1 MIIPEFKHVPSP
13 RKLGRDYVTAEIGWT
28 THGGNIGAALGQKP
42 HFSICGN
49 VYGPDPVSGE
59 SSIMVDGKR
68 YWLHSCGQVREAV
81 SLAFPAL
88 VPFLRWHL
96 CDPDGPMYY
105 RENGLFQAE
114 FVFGVSEW
122 KAPSYDTRKA
132 FAETVVLGAVEGDA
146 FPAVILSD
154 DELSPAAHKAEVHRQ
169 VGAWLD
175 ARRPALLAQFA
186 SDMRKVI
193 DLCAKGEFRNAQA

>member
-1 MIIPEFKHVPSP
+1 MIIPEFKHTTSP
-13 RKLGRDYVTAEIGWT
+13 RKLGRDYVTASIKWET
-28 THGGNIGAALGQKP
+28 YGGNKHP
-42 HFSICGN
+42 HFSICGT
-49 VYGPDPVSGE
+49 VYGPERISGE
-59 SSIMVDGKR
+59 TPITIDGKS
-68 YWLHSCGQVREAV
+68 YWPHSGGQVREAI

-96 CDPDGPMYY
+96 CDPDGPMHY
-105 RENGLFQAE
+105 RENGLYQAE
-114 FVFGVSEW
+114 FVFGVSKWE
-122 KAPSYDTRKA
+122 APNYDTRKA

-175 ARRPALLAQFA
+175 ARRPALLVQFA

-193 DLCAKGEFRNAQA
+193 DLCAKGELRNA